1 MGIAM
6 TKPPRPAARQP
17 TRAAPAGTRPACVK
31 YECRSKNNEGE
42 NSVFVIMSDCKNTN
56 DSHRPECRA
65 MNRDPRFRHLYAKYQ
80 GPVKSNRVYLV
91 KPDPKYECRL
101 GDDFRRLGCQ
111 QLLKTVH
118 PGFARRSTGGWQ

>member
-1 MGIAM
+1 MGLAM
-6 TKPPRPAARQP
+6 TKPAPATRRQQRPAKK
-17 TRAAPAGTRPACVK
+17 GPACVK

-56 DSHRPECRA
+56 DSHRPECKA
-65 MNRDPRFRHLYAKYQ
+65 LNRDPRFRQVAAKYQ
-80 GPVKSNRVYLV
+80 GPIKSSRVYLV

-101 GDDFRRLGCQ
+101 GDDYRRAGCQ

-118 PGFARRSTGGWQ
+118 PGFTRRPGGWQ